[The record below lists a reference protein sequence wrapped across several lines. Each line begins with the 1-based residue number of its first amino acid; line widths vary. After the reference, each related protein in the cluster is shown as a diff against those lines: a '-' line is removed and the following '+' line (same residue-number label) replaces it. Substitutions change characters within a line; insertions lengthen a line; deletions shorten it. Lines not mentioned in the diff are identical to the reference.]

1 MTVSSFITLLTL
13 LSGVNVLLTQATK
26 KLIDET
32 RMAYSSNVVALIDA
46 VVCGFGGTLVY
57 FLTAG
62 DKIGSMEILMAVLM
76 AISVWVGS
84 MVGYDKVT
92 QMIRQIGE
100 AGNGRD

>member
-1 MTVSSFITLLTL
+1 MTVSSFITLLTF

-46 VVCGFGGTLVY
+46 VVCGFVGTLVY